1 MQQKWDNCRKMKTKQ
16 DNVREMQKKQ
26 GNSREM
32 KTKQGNVREMQK
44 KWGNDREMQTTE
56 NSRGCVSLN
65 LNRFLTLLA
74 VSELFSNFVKTP
86 QFKCNCSSSTL
97 PTLNS

>member
-26 GNSREM
+26 GN
-32 KTKQGNVREMQK
+32 GREMQK
-44 KWGNDREMQTTE
+44 TE

-65 LNRFLTLLA
+65 LDRFLTLLA
-74 VSELFSNFVKTP
+74 VSELLSNFVKTP
-86 QFKCNCSSSTL
+86 QL
-97 PTLNS
+97 